1 MSFTVIEIWA
11 TIAMIVGLVGMF
23 IWVVKQF
30 KEIVIPV
37 LGFEDPVDFLDGFIT
52 RRYTVPT
59 VIKDEWYF
67 HPNGEPIISLTFPA
81 AEAKKEND

>member
-23 IWVVKQF
+23 IWTVKQF

-37 LGFEDPVDFLDGFIT
+37 LGFEDPEGFMDGFT
-52 RRYTVPT
+52 KRRYTVPT

-67 HPNGEPIISLTFPA
+67 YPNGEPIMALSFSSKK
-81 AEAKKEND
+81 AEK